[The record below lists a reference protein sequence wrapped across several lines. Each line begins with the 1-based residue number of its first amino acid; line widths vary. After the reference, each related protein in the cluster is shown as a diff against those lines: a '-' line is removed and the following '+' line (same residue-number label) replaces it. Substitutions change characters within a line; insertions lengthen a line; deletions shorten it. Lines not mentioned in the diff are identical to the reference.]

1 MYFQGGGV
9 FQGFS
14 GFAGLNNNTSSFPTS
29 TFSVKPFPGNSGFTS
44 GSTNMFSGLNTSS
57 AEASTS
63 TTASFTALTSS
74 KNGFKTNSS
83 SDSNATNTSSSSYK
97 DNLKALNESVAAWIQ
112 KHIAVNPYVDL
123 TPIFN
128 DYKEHMKNIDLKF
141 SSSTKE
147 MENSSSASETLNTTK
162 QPAVSS
168 ASIFSAPSRASQQT
182 EESGSSNKG
191 ESLPSCQCKSLCQ
204 EKARRTTEETADF
217 DNETETECC

>member
-1 MYFQGGGV
+1 
-9 FQGFS
+9 
-14 GFAGLNNNTSSFPTS
+14 
-29 TFSVKPFPGNSGFTS
+29 
-44 GSTNMFSGLNTSS
+44 MFSGLNASP

-63 TTASFTALTSS
+63 ATASFTALSS
-74 KNGFKTNSS
+74 NKNGFNSS
-83 SDSNATNTSSSSYK
+83 SDSKATNTSSSSYK

-147 MENSSSASETLNTTK
+147 TENSSSASLAFNATK

-168 ASIFSAPSRASQQT
+168 ASIFSAPSQASQKT
-182 EESGSSNKG
+182 EENRSNILNTG
-191 ESLPSCQCKSLCQ
+191 ESLP
-204 EKARRTTEETADF
+204 F
-217 DNETETECC
+217 MFG